1 MSQPLKYELAH
12 MEKQYQDVDVV
23 LFLHVLKSEYEPA
36 RMKILNSSF
45 HEVFSFIMFKS
56 GNSSSPNSDQY
67 QLKKLKKYGLPLLE
81 SLYKQSEKESLSC
94 LETKESIFKFYALL
108 TIC

>member
-1 MSQPLKYELAH
+1 
-12 MEKQYQDVDVV
+12 MEKQYQDVGVV
-23 LFLHVLKSEYEPA
+23 LFLHVLKLEYEPA
-36 RMKILNSSF
+36 RMKIFNNSF
-45 HEVFSFIMFKS
+45 HEVFSFTMFKS

-81 SLYKQSEKESLSC
+81 SLYNIRQSEKESLS
-94 LETKESIFKFYALL
+94 LLKTKESIFKFFALL

>member
-1 MSQPLKYELAH
+1 
-12 MEKQYQDVDVV
+12 MEKQYQDVGIV

-45 HEVFSFIMFKS
+45 HEVFSFTMFKS

-81 SLYKQSEKESLSC
+81 SLYNIRQSKKESLSL
-94 LETKESIFKFYALL
+94 LETNESIFKF
-108 TIC
+108 